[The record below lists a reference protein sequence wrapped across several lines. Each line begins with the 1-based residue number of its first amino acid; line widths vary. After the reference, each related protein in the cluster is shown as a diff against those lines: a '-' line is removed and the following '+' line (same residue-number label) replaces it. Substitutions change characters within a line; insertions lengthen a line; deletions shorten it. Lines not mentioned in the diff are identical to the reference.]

1 MKADAQLR
9 ADEGA
14 ETHLT
19 SELEVKETNFDATLQ
34 QLAHGLSQFG
44 VEMVDVAG
52 SIESSSAATAELN
65 TAFET
70 LNALAQRTEAQTEKI
85 RGNVTSTAMVV
96 EQSNQSMDES
106 RQAVGKASS
115 DISRLIEA
123 VSEINR
129 QLQGLQGALASV
141 ADVSKSIDQIAR
153 QTNLLALN
161 ATIEAARAGE
171 AGRGFAV
178 VAGEVKQLA
187 GETSNATQEIQLTL
201 DRLNNET
208 LSLLGLGENAL
219 NNVSDVQG
227 STAAL
232 EAVVDELSTT
242 INEIGQ
248 ASNEV
253 QTSLG
258 EIEDSSEEL
267 VGQVGGMRVS
277 INDIAGLLDTASGR
291 IGEAVDQ
298 TDQLVGVTADSGVA
312 SDEGRFLNIARSVA
326 GQIEAAFEKEISE
339 GRATPDDLFDRDYRP
354 IEGSDPEQVM
364 TRFTELTD
372 RVLPALQEPVLGLDD
387 RIVFCAA
394 VDDNGYL
401 PTHNRKFSQPQGA
414 DPVWNAANCRNRR
427 IFADKVGLRAGQST
441 APFLM
446 QSYRRDMGGGQFV
459 IMKDLSVPLTVRGR
473 HWGGF
478 RLAYKV

>member
-1 MKADAQLR
+1 MQADVQLR
-9 ADEGA
+9 VEEEADTPASSRA
-14 ETHLT
+14 EAKSTDY
-19 SELEVKETNFDATLQ
+19 DATLQ

-96 EQSNQSMDES
+96 EQSNQSMGES
-106 RQAVGKASS
+106 RQAVDKASS
-115 DISRLIEA
+115 DINRLIEA

-161 ATIEAARAGE
+161 ATIEAARAGA

-178 VAGEVKQLA
+178 VASEVKQLA
-187 GETSNATQEIQLTL
+187 GETSNATQEIQSTL
-201 DRLNNET
+201 DRLNSET
-208 LSLLGLGENAL
+208 LSLLGLGESAL
-219 NNVSDVQG
+219 DNVSDVQG

-232 EAVVDELSTT
+232 ETVIDELSTT

-248 ASNEV
+248 ASHEV
-253 QTSLG
+253 ETSLG
-258 EIEDSSEEL
+258 EIGHSSEEL

-277 INDIAGLLDTASGR
+277 IKDIAGLLNTASGR
-291 IGEAVDQ
+291 IGDAVDQ
-298 TDQLVGVTADSGVA
+298 TDQLVGVTVDTGVV
-312 SDEGRFLNIARSVA
+312 SDDGRFLEMARSVA
-326 GQIEAAFEKEISE
+326 GQIEAAFETEIVE
-339 GRATPDDLFDRDYRP
+339 GRATLDDLLDRDYLP

-401 PTHNRKFSQPQGA
+401 PTHNRKFSQPQGS

-473 HWGGF
+473 HWGGV